1 MGRRIKLNQLM
12 QHSIYLKHVIILYIV
27 DNESNK
33 LKNLNESTLESRI
46 KKLELEL
53 NTSLK
58 STQ

>member
-1 MGRRIKLNQLM
+1 M
-12 QHSIYLKHVIILYIV
+12 IL

-33 LKNLNESTLESRI
+33 VKNLNESTLESRI

-58 STQ
+58 ST